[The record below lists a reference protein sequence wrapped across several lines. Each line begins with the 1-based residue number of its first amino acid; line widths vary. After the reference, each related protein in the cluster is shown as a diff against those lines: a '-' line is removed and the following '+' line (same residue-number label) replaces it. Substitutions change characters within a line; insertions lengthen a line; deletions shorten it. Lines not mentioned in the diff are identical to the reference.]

1 MIQYNHTNLGLP
13 EVLFGTSG
21 VNFLKTPSNMAG
33 LKGLPVSRPVI
44 SFLLRLAPTGISKSE
59 TNSANA
65 ANVG

>member
-1 MIQYNHTNLGLP
+1 M
-13 EVLFGTSG
+13 LFGTSG

-33 LKGLPVSRPVI
+33 LKGLPVSRPAV
-44 SFLLRLAPTGISKSE
+44 SFLLRLAPTGISKLE